1 MFPVAVCVA
10 LRKLIV
16 SNRDAGRPLDTKFG
30 SHSLRGLRL
39 ERNSRLEIYHGFG
52 YLWHFCE
59 TAKNQIQPQ
68 INWFIVGASYLFDPI
83 TFHVLTYWLR
93 PDALPSPNAWTCCK
107 SGSPWE
113 CSWKRAGCEGCIGKL
128 SLSAN
133 YYFKRSFSLAFRP
146 KISFIEG
153 CIARITAIFGVIG
166 FSTWMLRVCV
176 PHV

>member
-83 TFHVLTYWLR
+83 TFHVLTYGSGQTRYPL
-93 PDALPSPNAWTCCK
+93 PMPGHAANLGVLENALGSVLVAKAVSESSP
-107 SGSPWE
+107 
-113 CSWKRAGCEGCIGKL
+113 
-128 SLSAN
+128 
-133 YYFKRSFSLAFRP
+133 
-146 KISFIEG
+146 
-153 CIARITAIFGVIG
+153 
-166 FSTWMLRVCV
+166 
-176 PHV
+176 